1 MTKRLRAAF
10 LDFATLGPGVDT
22 RPLDA
27 LADVAYYTSTSPEQ
41 AAERL
46 DGMDLAIVNKARIDA
61 ETIEKNDGL
70 KLIVLAATGSDNVDV
85 QTAERRGVG
94 VANIRDYCTA
104 AVVQHVFALVLG
116 LTRKLAEYQAEIYA
130 GSWQSSETFA
140 LFDYPIQELTGKNLG
155 IVGYGTLGRG
165 VAELGRCMGMNILIG
180 ARPGTPANETPD
192 GRMHID
198 ELLEHVDVL
207 SLHCPLTDTTRGFIG
222 EAQLRRMKDDALLI
236 NTARGAL
243 IDSSALVAALK
254 AGEIGGAGIDVMEVE
269 PPRGDEPLLEPDI
282 PNLILTPHIAWTAR
296 ESRQR
301 ALDQVAE
308 NVSDFLAGGSL
319 RRLV

>member
-1 MTKRLRAAF
+1 MTTRLQAAF

-22 RPLDA
+22 APLNE
-27 LADVAYYTSTSPEQ
+27 LADVAYYTSTPLEQ

-46 DGMDLAIVNKARIDA
+46 DGMDIAIVNKARIDA
-61 ETIEKNDGL
+61 DAIVKSDRL

-85 QTAERRGVG
+85 QTAEQRGVG

-116 LTRKLAEYQAEIYA
+116 LTRKLAEYQAAIYA
-130 GSWQSSETFA
+130 GAWQSSETFA
-140 LFDYPIQELTGKNLG
+140 LFDYPIRELSGKSLG
-155 IVGYGTLGRG
+155 IVGFGTLGKG
-165 VAELGRCMGMNILIG
+165 VAQLGRSLDMEILVS
-180 ARPGTPANETPD
+180 ARPGTSADDLPS
-192 GRMHID
+192 GRLEVD
-198 ELLEHVDVL
+198 EVLERADVL
-207 SLHCPLTDTTRGFIG
+207 SLHCPLTDATRGLIG
-222 EAQLRRMKDDALLI
+222 EMQLRRMKADALLV

-243 IDSSALVAALK
+243 IDSRALVAALK
-254 AGEIGGAGIDVMEVE
+254 AGEIGGAGIDVMEIE
-269 PPRGDEPLLEPDI
+269 PPRGDEPLLEPGI

-308 NVSDFLAGGSL
+308 NIQDFIAGGSL

>member
-1 MTKRLRAAF
+1 MTNRFKAAF

-22 RPLDA
+22 GPLDA
-27 LADVAYYTSTSPEQ
+27 LADVAYHTSTPPEQ

-46 DGMDLAIVNKARIDA
+46 DGVEIAIVNKARIDA
-61 ETIEKNDGL
+61 ETIDKSDRLE
-70 KLIVLAATGSDNVDV
+70 LIVLAATGSDNVDV
-85 QTAERRGVG
+85 RTAEQCGVG

-116 LTRKLAEYQAEIYA
+116 LTRKLADYQAAIYA
-130 GSWQSSETFA
+130 GAWQSSETFA
-140 LFDYPIQELTGKNLG
+140 LFDYPIQELTHKNLG
-155 IVGYGTLGRG
+155 IIGYGTLGRG
-165 VAELGRCMGMNILIG
+165 VADLGRCLGMNILIG
-180 ARPGTPANETPD
+180 ARPGTPPSEVPE
-192 GRMHID
+192 RRVHV
-198 ELLEHVDVL
+198 EEVLESADVL
-207 SLHCPLTDTTRGFIG
+207 SLHCPLTDATRGMIG
-222 EAQLRRMKDDALLI
+222 EAQLRRMKDDALLV

-243 IDSSALVAALK
+243 IDSRALVAALK
-254 AGEIGGAGIDVMEVE
+254 SGSIGGAGIDVMEIE
-269 PPRGDEPLLEPDI
+269 PPHGDEPLLEPGI

-308 NVSDFLAGGSL
+308 NIEDFLAGGSL

>member
-1 MTKRLRAAF
+1 MTKRLKAAF

-22 RPLDA
+22 GPLDA
-27 LADVAYYTSTSPEQ
+27 LADVAYYTSTPLEQ
-41 AAERL
+41 TVERL
-46 DGMDLAIVNKARIDA
+46 DGVDIAIVNKARVGADA
-61 ETIEKNDGL
+61 IRSSDQL

-85 QTAERRGVG
+85 KTAEQRGVG

-116 LTRKLAEYQAEIYA
+116 LTRKLAEYQAAIYA
-130 GSWQSSETFA
+130 GAWQSSETFA

-155 IVGYGTLGRG
+155 IIGYGTLGRG
-165 VAELGRCMGMNILIG
+165 VAELGRCMGMNVLVG
-180 ARPGTPANETPD
+180 ARPGTPAGEVPD
-192 GRMHID
+192 GRMPVD
-198 ELLEHVDVL
+198 DVLKNADVL
-207 SLHCPLTDTTRGFIG
+207 SLHCPLTDATRGLIG
-222 EAQLRRMKDDALLI
+222 ETQLTLMKDDALLI

-243 IDSSALVAALK
+243 IDSRALVAALK
-254 AGEIGGAGIDVMEVE
+254 AGTIGGAGIDVMEVE
-269 PPRGDEPLLEPDI
+269 PPRGDEPLLEPGI

-308 NVSDFLAGGSL
+308 NISDFLAGGSL

>member
-1 MTKRLRAAF
+1 MTKRLKAAF

-22 RPLDA
+22 GPLDS
-27 LADVAYYTSTSPEQ
+27 LADVAYYTSTPLEQ
-41 AAERL
+41 ATERL
-46 DGMDLAIVNKARIDA
+46 DGMDIAIVNKARIDA
-61 ETIEKNDGL
+61 DTIEKSERL
-70 KLIVLAATGSDNVDV
+70 KLIVLAATGSDNVNV
-85 QTAERRGVG
+85 QTAERCGVG

-116 LTRKLAEYQAEIYA
+116 LTRKLAEYQAAIYA
-130 GSWQSSETFA
+130 GAWQSSETFA
-140 LFDYPIQELTGKNLG
+140 LFDYPIRELSGKSLG
-155 IVGYGTLGRG
+155 IVGFGTLGKG
-165 VAELGRCMGMNILIG
+165 AAQLGRCLDMEVLVS
-180 ARPGTPANETPD
+180 ARPGTPADDMPSE
-192 GRMHID
+192 RLELD
-198 ELLEHVDVL
+198 EVLERADVL
-207 SLHCPLTDTTRGFIG
+207 SLHCPLTDATRGLIG

-243 IDSSALVAALK
+243 IDSRALVAALK
-254 AGEIGGAGIDVMEVE
+254 AGEIGGAGIDVMEIE
-269 PPRGDEPLLEPDI
+269 PPRGDEPLLEPGI

-308 NVSDFLAGGSL
+308 NIKDFLAGGSL

>member
-1 MTKRLRAAF
+1 MTKRLQAAF

-22 RPLDA
+22 EPLDA
-27 LADVAYYTSTSPEQ
+27 LADVAYYTSTPLEQ
-41 AAERL
+41 TAERL
-46 DGMDLAIVNKARIDA
+46 EGMDVAIVNKARVDA
-61 ETIEKNDGL
+61 DAIEKSDQL

-85 QTAERRGVG
+85 KTAAQRGVG

-104 AVVQHVFALVLG
+104 AVVQHVFALVLC
-116 LTRKLAEYQAEIYA
+116 LTRKLAEYQAAIYA
-130 GSWQSSETFA
+130 GAWQSSETFA

-165 VAELGRCMGMNILIG
+165 VAELGRCIGMNILAG
-180 ARPGTPANETPD
+180 ARPGTPASETPD
-192 GRMHID
+192 GRMPVD
-198 ELLEHVDVL
+198 DVLRNADVL
-207 SLHCPLTDTTRGFIG
+207 SLHCPLTDATRGLIG
-222 EAQLRRMKDDALLI
+222 ETQLERMKDDALII

-243 IDSSALVAALK
+243 IDSRALVAALK
-254 AGEIGGAGIDVMEVE
+254 AGKIGGAGIDVMEVE
-269 PPRGDEPLLEPDI
+269 PPRGDEPLLEPGI

-308 NVSDFLAGGSL
+308 NISDFLAGGAL

>member
-1 MTKRLRAAF
+1 MTKRPQAAF

-22 RPLDA
+22 GPLDA
-27 LADVAYYTSTSPEQ
+27 LADVAYYTSTPLDRTV
-41 AAERL
+41 ERL
-46 DGMDLAIVNKARIDA
+46 DGVDIAIVNKARVDA
-61 ETIEKNDGL
+61 DAIEASERL

-85 QTAERRGVG
+85 RTAEQRGIG

-116 LTRKLAEYQAEIYA
+116 LTRKLAEYQAAIYA
-130 GSWQSSETFA
+130 GVWQSSETFA

-155 IVGYGTLGRG
+155 IIGYGTLGGG
-165 VAELGRCMGMNILIG
+165 VADLGRCMGMNVLIG
-180 ARPGTPANETPD
+180 ARPGTPVKETPD
-192 GRMHID
+192 GRMPVED
-198 ELLEHVDVL
+198 VLKNADVL
-207 SLHCPLTDTTRGFIG
+207 SLHCPLTDATRGLIG
-222 EAQLRRMKDDALLI
+222 EAELDLMKDDALLI

-243 IDSSALVAALK
+243 IDSQALVAALK
-254 AGEIGGAGIDVMEVE
+254 AGKIGGAGIDVMEVE
-269 PPRGDEPLLEPDI
+269 PPRGDEPLLEPGI

-308 NVSDFLAGGSL
+308 NIRDFLAGGSL

>member
-1 MTKRLRAAF
+1 MTKRLKAAF

-22 RPLDA
+22 APLDA
-27 LADVAYYTSTSPEQ
+27 LADVAYFTSTPLEQ

-46 DGMDLAIVNKARIDA
+46 DGTDIAIVNKARIDA
-61 ETIEKNDGL
+61 DAIERSDQL

-85 QTAERRGVG
+85 QTAKKRGVG

-116 LTRKLAEYQAEIYA
+116 LTRRLADYQAAIYA
-130 GSWQSSETFA
+130 GAWQSSETFA

-155 IVGYGTLGRG
+155 IIGYGTLGRG
-165 VAELGRCMGMNILIG
+165 VAELGHCIGMNILVG
-180 ARPGTPANETPD
+180 VRPGTPASATPD
-192 GRMHID
+192 GRLSV
-198 ELLEHVDVL
+198 EEVLRNADVV
-207 SLHCPLTDTTRGFIG
+207 SLHCPLTDETRGLIG
-222 EAQLRRMKDDALLI
+222 ETQLSQMKDDALLI

-243 IDSSALVAALK
+243 IDSRALVAALK
-254 AGEIGGAGIDVMEVE
+254 AGKIGGAGIDVMEVE
-269 PPRGDEPLLEPDI
+269 PPKGDEPLLEPGI
-282 PNLILTPHIAWTAR
+282 PNLIVTPHIAWTAR

-308 NVSDFLAGGSL
+308 NISDFVAGGAL

>member
-1 MTKRLRAAF
+1 MTKRLKAAF

-22 RPLDA
+22 APLDA
-27 LADVAYYTSTSPEQ
+27 LADVSYYSSTPPEQ

-46 DGMDLAIVNKARIDA
+46 DGVDIAIVNKARVDA
-61 ETIEKNDGL
+61 GSIERNDAL

-85 QTAERRGVG
+85 RAAERRSVG

-116 LTRKLAEYQAEIYA
+116 LTRKLAEYQAAIYA
-130 GSWQSSETFA
+130 GAWQSSETFA

-155 IVGYGTLGRG
+155 IVGYGTLGGG
-165 VAELGRCMGMNILIG
+165 VAELGRCLGMNILIG
-180 ARPGTPANETPD
+180 ARPGTPAREIPGD
-192 GRMHID
+192 RVHLD
-198 ELLEHVDVL
+198 EVLDNADVL
-207 SLHCPLTDTTRGFIG
+207 SLHCPLTDATRGLIG
-222 EAQLRRMKDDALLI
+222 APQLRRMKDNALLI

-254 AGEIGGAGIDVMEVE
+254 AGNIGGAGIDVMEIE
-269 PPRGDEPLLEPDI
+269 PPCGDEPLLEPGI
-282 PNLILTPHIAWTAR
+282 PNLILTPHIAWTAK

-308 NVSDFLAGGSL
+308 NIADFLAGGSL